1 MPHSIST
8 SRALR
13 VRAGTTAA
21 AAALALTACGG
32 SGGDDPVTPVT
43 PAPATVTLSGEVA
56 VNGTLKNV
64 VVCLDRNA
72 NATCDVGEPASA
84 PTGPGVDA
92 GPGST
97 RGPAEKV
104 PAAGACSGRV
114 ILSQSYVG
122 DPEPELRR

>member
-32 SGGDDPVTPVT
+32 SGGDDPATPVT

-72 NATCDVGEPASA
+72 NAVCDAGEPAFFWLAGQGGHGLQTSPA
-84 PTGPGVDA
+84 VSVLVADLRGERRPVVSDA
-92 GPGST
+92 LVAALS
-97 RGPAEKV
+97 PA
-104 PAAGACSGRV
+104 RV
-114 ILSQSYVG
+114 A
-122 DPEPELRR
+122 

>member
-64 VVCLDRNA
+64 VVCLDRKRQ
-72 NATCDVGEPASA
+72 CRVRCG
-84 PTGPGVDA
+84 
-92 GPGST
+92 
-97 RGPAEKV
+97 
-104 PAAGACSGRV
+104 GACV
-114 ILSQSYVG
+114 CSY
-122 DPEPELRR
+122 RC